1 MSAQDLNDLAWAM
14 ALIAFAMGFA
24 GGFVHAAFVGL
35 LEFIG
40 DRIDLHADKQ
50 ARIRDARWRAR
61 WQGFLSEAKQ
71 QGLQG
76 REAILWAANAMRT
89 HRQALRLL
97 SQDGHGPLHSH

>member
-1 MSAQDLNDLAWAM
+1 MSAVEASAFLDSITFVVVVLGM
-14 ALIAFAMGFA
+14 CGGALTIAVYWVIEMG
-24 GGFVHAAFVGL
+24 L
-35 LEFIG
+35 DWL
-40 DRIDLHADKQ
+40 DRRADKQ

-97 SQDGHGPLHSH
+97 AGDGHG